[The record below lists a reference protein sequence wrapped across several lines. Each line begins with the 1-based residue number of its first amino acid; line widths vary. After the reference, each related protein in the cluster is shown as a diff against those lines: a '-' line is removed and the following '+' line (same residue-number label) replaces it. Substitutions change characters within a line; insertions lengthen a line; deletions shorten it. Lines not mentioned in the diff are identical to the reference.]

1 MPFFRSIAPV
11 AVVLFIA
18 ILGSLSPVE
27 TAFAEDGS
35 ADENAGKAML
45 SGTPGYANRDLFAVE
60 FFAIDGRNISPR
72 DILWVEPGVRVITV
86 RVPERFTES
95 LINQRRQKWP
105 DYVDIELELEA
116 EHAYEIRGRYNRTDR
131 DEPYEIVVDRVQD
144 LGDD

>member
-1 MPFFRSIAPV
+1 MPHDQSIVRV
-11 AVVLFIA
+11 AVALCMA
-18 ILGSLSPVE
+18 LLGSLASIE
-27 TAFAEDGS
+27 TALAEDRP
-35 ADENAGKAML
+35 ADENTGKAML

-105 DYVDIELELEA
+105 DYIDIELELEP

-131 DEPYEIVVDRVQD
+131 DTPYEIVVDRVQD